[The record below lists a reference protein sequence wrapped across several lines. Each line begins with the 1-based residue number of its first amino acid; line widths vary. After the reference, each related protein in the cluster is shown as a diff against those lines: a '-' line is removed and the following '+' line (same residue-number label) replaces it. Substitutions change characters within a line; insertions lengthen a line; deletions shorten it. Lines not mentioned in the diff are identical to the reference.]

1 MSVKF
6 SCPACAASIVA
17 REDKLGRRARCPKCG
32 EPIIVGGG
40 EAPSALR
47 DASSIVVA
55 PDDPTAGGPAA
66 DDAFTGEVPELIPGL
81 PTGPSAVRPVART
94 RRSRSRGGKPPV
106 GMAWKL
112 GGAGAALTLIA
123 AGVGAAFY
131 FGAGDEEPETN
142 PALAR
147 LNDGGGM
154 SARLPVDDVEEDLA
168 DGFALAGMNGAGSGL
183 PPGEELSIPE
193 VIARVSPG
201 VVRITMYDED
211 GDEVGLG
218 SGFVVGGPGAD
229 GSAADGSGL
238 VATNYHVIS
247 EGDRAVAH
255 FRDGQEREVVGV
267 RGWDA
272 QRDLA
277 VLELESLPAGAVPL
291 PLAETLPLAG
301 SQTVAVGHPG
311 GFQFTTTAGIV
322 SALQRTDQLPDG
334 ARQFL
339 SAPADQMWVQ
349 TNATISGGNSGGP
362 LLNLRGEVIGINT
375 WVVGERGLGFAA
387 AAWDLGELIRRAD
400 PEPTALADLPSDP
413 GGLGGGGP
421 LEQFMAGLS
430 GEVEATLTTHQRRME
445 EFAVSFSTV
454 ESPADLLALRDQHP
468 ARQTA
473 DDLLTLAEEEPTS
486 AEARSAL
493 LAALM
498 VGRSIVSDE
507 EEGRVIAAAGEALLR
522 DHGKDPELRVVP
534 LMLGGSGRPEAHDLL
549 RELRT
554 ASPFRDIQGMSVF
567 ALASALVRSEES
579 TPEQADEAVAL
590 LEETIKDYGDITLEG
605 TPLDAAAAPLK
616 YVVENLVPG
625 RQPPAITGKDSEGE
639 PMALEDFRGRVVL
652 LDFFADW
659 CPYCTAMYPQERV
672 LAKKYEDRPFV
683 ILGVNGD
690 DPDRLREIREDGSVT
705 WRTWADGP
713 GGAISERY
721 RVSSLPTLFLI
732 DADGRIAE
740 KYEGAPDHEE
750 LVARIEEL
758 VKEAEANGD

>member
-6 SCPACAASIVA
+6 RCPACEASIVA

-55 PDDPTAGGPAA
+55 PDEPPADESPA
-66 DDAFTGEVPELIPGL
+66 DDVFSGEVPELVPGL
-81 PTGPSAVRPVART
+81 PTGPIAVRPVARS
-94 RRSRSRGGKPPV
+94 RRSSRSRGGKPLV
-106 GMAWKL
+106 GTAWKL
-112 GGAGAALTLIA
+112 AGAGAVLTLIA

-131 FGAGDEEPETN
+131 FGGGDEPEPN
-142 PALAR
+142 PVLAR
-147 LNDGGGM
+147 LNDAGGM
-154 SARLPVDDVEEDLA
+154 SDRLPADDAEEDFA
-168 DGFALAGMNGAGSGL
+168 DDFALADASFGGGGA
-183 PPGEELSIPE
+183 EADLSVPDLIE
-193 VIARVSPG
+193 RVSPG
-201 VVRITMYDED
+201 VVRLTLYDD
-211 GDEVGLG
+211 AGQEVGLG
-218 SGFVVGGPGAD
+218 SGFVVIDPTAD
-229 GSAADGSGL
+229 APDAGL
-238 VATNYHVIS
+238 VATNFHVIS
-247 EGDRAVAH
+247 EGARAVAR
-255 FRDGQEREVVGV
+255 FRDGEERDVTGV
-267 RGWDA
+267 RVWDA

-277 VLELESLPAGAVPL
+277 VLELDSLPAAAVPL
-291 PLAETLPLAG
+291 PLAEMLPTVGA
-301 SQTVAVGHPG
+301 QTVAVGHPG
-311 GFQFTTTAGIV
+311 GFQFTTTTGIV

-334 ARQFL
+334 ARRFL

-362 LLNLRGEVIGINT
+362 LLNLRGEVIGVNT
-375 WVVGERGLGFAA
+375 WVVGDRGLGFAA
-387 AAWDLGELIRRAD
+387 AAWDLGQLLRRAD
-400 PEPTALADLPSDP
+400 AEPTELADLPKNA
-413 GGLGGGGP
+413 GGTDGGP
-421 LEQFMAGLS
+421 LEQFMASLS
-430 GEVEATLTTHQRRME
+430 GEVEAALTAHQRRME
-445 EFAVSFSTV
+445 EFVVSLSAV
-454 ESPADLLALRDQHP
+454 ESPADLMALRDQHP
-468 ARQTA
+468 ARETA
-473 DDLLTLAEEEPTS
+473 ADLLKLAEESDDP

-498 VGRSIVSDE
+498 MSQSILEED

-522 DHGKDPELRVVP
+522 DHAEDPELRVAP
-534 LMLGGSGRPEAHDLL
+534 LILGASGRPEAHDLL

-567 ALASALVRSEES
+567 ALASSLGRSEDS
-579 TPEQADEAVAL
+579 TAQAFDEAAAL
-590 LEETIKDYGDITLEG
+590 LDEAIREYGDITFNG
-605 TPLDAAAAPLK
+605 TPLDAAAAPMK

-625 RQPPAITGKDSEGE
+625 RRPPAISGEDSEGE
-639 PMALEDFRGRVVL
+639 SMALEDFRGQVVL

-690 DPDRLREIREDGSVT
+690 DAETLKQIREDGSVT

-713 GGAISERY
+713 DGPISERY
-721 RVSSLPTLFLI
+721 RVTGLPTLFLL

-750 LVARIEEL
+750 LAARIEEL
-758 VKEAEANGD
+758 VKEAEANGDGAD